1 MYLLSRLCTQ
11 LVKKP
16 SPPKSV
22 AFGTVTVIIYGM
34 KERRGGAFA
43 AGISKRITAQGF
55 AAGKQSRHYFTL
67 ILKSPC
73 LLQ

>member
-1 MYLLSRLCTQ
+1 MYLLSRLCTR
-11 LVKKP
+11 LVKKT
-16 SPPKSV
+16 SAPKSV
-22 AFGTVTVIIYGM
+22 AFGAATVIIYGM

-55 AAGKQSRHYFTL
+55 AAGKRSRHYFTL
-67 ILKSPC
+67 TLKRPC